1 MSRIGRLPVAL
12 PDNVEIVQEG
22 RTLRVKGP
30 LGELSREIHPEM
42 TRRARRTASCGSF
55 APATSRSIVP
65 STA

>member
-30 LGELSREIHPEM
+30 LGELSREIHP
-42 TRRARRTASCGSF
+42 R
-55 APATSRSIVP
+55 
-65 STA
+65 